1 MTARTKVW
9 TIVCLP
15 MSTYRLNPIVR
26 FRAYFGRFVVL
37 TMGVTI
43 ELDFVQ
49 NNGRCILG
57 LQGLPESAQTFQTSG
72 QRT

>member
-43 ELDFVQ
+43 T
-49 NNGRCILG
+49 NSI
-57 LQGLPESAQTFQTSG
+57 PK
-72 QRT
+72 